1 MNVKRKGQPGIG
13 PWDIAAGVMA
23 GLLFL
28 VLLSFLILLV
38 VGVDLL
44 LVYALEMGVV
54 TAVFLLLG
62 IGLYFAGKRRFAK
75 VWRRVLLGSLFTG
88 GAMMVFFCAA
98 LVALIAFS
106 SGL

>member
-1 MNVKRKGQPGIG
+1 MNVKRKSQPGLG

-75 VWRRVLLGSLFTG
+75 VWRRVLLGSLFAG